1 MQPLRIGLHIH
12 LKFSMVVM
20 VLSILLVVVIMI
32 DLNVLF
38 SLILVIILVFMDQFN
53 LFTVAIV
60 IVVSFNCLF
69 MECSYC
75 IFEHYQKFFYWKERM
90 VWSFKQQ
97 QLTSTLQEYW
107 VKFM

>member
-20 VLSILLVVVIMI
+20 VLFILFVIVMI

-38 SLILVIILVFMDQFN
+38 SLIIVIILVFMDQFN
-53 LFTVAIV
+53 LF
-60 IVVSFNCLF
+60 IVVIAIIVSFDYLL

-90 VWSFKQQ
+90 V
-97 QLTSTLQEYW
+97 
-107 VKFM
+107 